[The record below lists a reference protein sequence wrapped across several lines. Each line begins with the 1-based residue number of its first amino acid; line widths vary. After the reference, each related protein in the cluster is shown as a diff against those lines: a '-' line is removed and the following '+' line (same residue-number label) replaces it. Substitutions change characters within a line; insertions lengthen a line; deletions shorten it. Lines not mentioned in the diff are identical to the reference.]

1 MQEKA
6 GDNWVKS
13 VKWKNKI
20 LLSIVEN
27 SIKFKEPYPTTLKRE
42 YTIVGNSWKNAL

>member
-6 GDNWVKS
+6 GDSWVKS

-27 SIKFKEPYPTTLKRE
+27 SIKFKEPYPTTLKRP
-42 YTIVGNSWKNAL
+42 YTIVWSSWKND